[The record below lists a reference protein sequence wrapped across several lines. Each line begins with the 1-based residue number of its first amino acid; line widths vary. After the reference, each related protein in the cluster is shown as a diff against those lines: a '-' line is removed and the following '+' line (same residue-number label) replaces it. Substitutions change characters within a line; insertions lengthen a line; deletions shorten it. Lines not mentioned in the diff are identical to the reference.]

1 MPTYPISITT
11 RAGKGTPLNAAEF
24 DANLTNLRD
33 ATTDLNTRVTGV
45 TGGTTLAGNADK
57 VDGFHASQTPG
68 ASKVVVADPGG
79 TTNAWVAAGTTALA
93 GKVQL
98 LTPTEAVAGTD
109 TAKAVTSAAM
119 RQAVLSWVRDNLG
132 KFPGITPP
140 SLNLFCGE
148 ATSDTAPVGT
158 FTRSTTDTRLGQAGL
173 IETVAADSVRRE
185 WDGSGNLLGW
195 LIEGSRTN
203 VVLYSRDLTNA
214 AWVKTNCTAAL
225 SQTGIDGAASS
236 ASLLTATADT
246 ATCLQAIT
254 LASSTRF
261 QTAYLKRVTGT
272 GVVSMTM
279 DGGSTWTNI
288 TSQLSSTAWTRVSI
302 PSQTL
307 SSLSVGFKL
316 ATNGDAIAIDGVQN
330 ETGTYPTSY
339 IATTSTAVAHSA
351 DTWTVPLSASWF
363 NTAAGTL
370 YMAGYAALGVP
381 ESGTYQY
388 LVHIDDGGYA
398 NRLLI
403 RRDCNKYLA
412 IYIQISNSTVAR
424 LSSVAKLTNGSAY
437 RLAFSWSSSGF
448 SVSLNSGACVT
459 APTTTTTTL
468 PSGLTTCRIGSD
480 VTGASQW
487 GGHVLHTA
495 YFPRAFTDAQ
505 LQALTEPV
513 P

>member
-1 MPTYPISITT
+1 MV
-11 RAGKGTPLNAAEF
+11 F
-24 DANLTNLRD
+24 
-33 ATTDLNTRVTGV
+33 
-45 TGGTTLAGNADK
+45 
-57 VDGFHASQTPG
+57 
-68 ASKVVVADPGG
+68 PGG
-79 TTNAWVAAGTTALA
+79 R
-93 GKVQL
+93 
-98 LTPTEAVAGTD
+98 P
-109 TAKAVTSAAM
+109 
-119 RQAVLSWVRDNLG
+119 
-132 KFPGITPP
+132 
-140 SLNLFCGE
+140 
-148 ATSDTAPVGT
+148 
-158 FTRSTTDTRLGQAGL
+158 
-173 IETVAADSVRRE
+173 
-185 WDGSGNLLGW
+185 
-195 LIEGSRTN
+195 
-203 VVLYSRDLTNA
+203 
-214 AWVKTNCTAAL
+214 
-225 SQTGIDGAASS
+225 
-236 ASLLTATADT
+236 
-246 ATCLQAIT
+246 
-254 LASSTRF
+254 
-261 QTAYLKRVTGT
+261 
-272 GVVSMTM
+272 
-279 DGGSTWTNI
+279 
-288 TSQLSSTAWTRVSI
+288 
-302 PSQTL
+302 
-307 SSLSVGFKL
+307 
-316 ATNGDAIAIDGVQN
+316 
-330 ETGTYPTSY
+330 
-339 IATTSTAVAHSA
+339 
-351 DTWTVPLSASWF
+351 WF